1 MTKNGLRVFALLS
14 LLASTSHPEAAT
26 APDLATRTSA
36 AKATAAGNS
45 LCTGIVPFYWEI
57 GDGTG
62 AKLGVSQGAATY
74 NANSSML
81 IASASK
87 WLFGAY
93 VAERRYNPTSQKVEF
108 TATDLKALRMQSG
121 YNNLNYSLCLNSG
134 TVDQCF
140 HASSLVN
147 GANDRYSSLQD
158 GAFYYNGGHFQKFGD
173 AGASA
178 GGLGLAL
185 ETTGTIASGTT
196 ALAAEYARLLGSDF
210 KLSFDSPQFAAG
222 IRTTPADYAIFLRK
236 LLNGTLKLGAIL
248 GNDAVCTNTVP
259 ATNAPLCPSAH
270 YTPAPSGEAW
280 HYSYAHWVEDDPT
293 VGDHAYSS
301 PGAFGFYPWIDK
313 SKTWYGILARE
324 VPVSATDLTPY
335 LQSVK
340 CGRVIRKAWLTGVQQ

>member
-1 MTKNGLRVFALLS
+1 MTKIRLPAFALLG
-14 LLASTSHPEAAT
+14 LLASTTCPEAAT
-26 APDLATRTSA
+26 PDLTTRASA
-36 AKATAAGNS
+36 ARTTAAGNS

-57 GDGTG
+57 GDKTG
-62 AKLGVSQGAATY
+62 PLAANGQGSSYT
-74 NANSSML
+74 ANSSML

-93 VAERRYNPTSQKVEF
+93 VAEKRYNSTSQKVEF
-108 TATDLKALRMQSG
+108 TTADLKSLRMQSG
-121 YNNLNYSLCLNSG
+121 YMNLNYSLCLNSG

-140 HASSLVN
+140 HASSLVY
-147 GANDRYSSLQD
+147 GANDRYSSIQD

-173 AGASA
+173 TNPGA

-185 ETTGTIASGTT
+185 DTAGTSASSAT
-196 ALAAEYARLLGSDF
+196 ALAAEYAKVLGTDF

-222 IRTTPADYAIFLRK
+222 IRTTPTDYAIFLRK
-236 LLNGTLKLGAIL
+236 LLNGGLKLGAIL

-270 YTPAPSGEAW
+270 YTPTPSGEAW
-280 HYSYAHWVEDDPT
+280 HYSYGHWVEDDPT

-301 PGAFGFYPWIDK
+301 PGAFGFYPWIDS

-324 VPVSATDLTPY
+324 VPVSTTDLTPY

-340 CGRVIRKAWLTGVQQ
+340 CGRVIRKAWLTGVAQ